1 MVTNRYNK
9 STVKILKNLLKSLLN
24 TFFGRDLSKHEV
36 PVYEYNAILKRDV
49 RVNIEL
55 RTDFN
60 FNVGCKFVLLG
71 PVVRKV
77 DTNNRTGSTT
87 NCETS

>member
-9 STVKILKNLLKSLLN
+9 ITVKILKNFVKSLLN

-55 RTDFN
+55 TLILMSGVNLFYWDQ
-60 FNVGCKFVLLG
+60 LY
-71 PVVRKV
+71 
-77 DTNNRTGSTT
+77 
-87 NCETS
+87 E

>member
-1 MVTNRYNK
+1 M
-9 STVKILKNLLKSLLN
+9 KSLLN

-55 RTDFN
+55 RTDFILMSGVN
-60 FNVGCKFVLLG
+60 LFYWDQLYEK
-71 PVVRKV
+71 
-77 DTNNRTGSTT
+77 
-87 NCETS
+87 

>member
-55 RTDFN
+55 RTDFILMSGVN
-60 FNVGCKFVLLG
+60 LFYWDQLYEK
-71 PVVRKV
+71 
-77 DTNNRTGSTT
+77 
-87 NCETS
+87 